1 MKILIKNGLIVTSTD
16 QYKSDILIQDGK
28 ITQIDKHISESNTDR
43 VIHADNQFI
52 FSGGV
57 DPHVHLYLPTPAG
70 YSSDDF
76 LSGGTAALY
85 GGTTTIIDFV
95 TPAKGQP
102 LPEALNIR
110 IDEAKNCPIDY
121 SFHVSPVDWRPNSEK
136 EIEQCIDMGFPSFK
150 IYLAY
155 KESIGLDDESAY
167 HVMKVVGKHNG
178 MVTAHC
184 ELGDEVSTFR
194 DFYFN
199 QKMVS
204 PLYHMLSR
212 APQLESIAVKRI
224 IDIADQTNCPLYIVH
239 VSAGESLKHIH
250 LAQQSGQPIFAETC
264 PQYLLLDESKYYG
277 EFEQTAKYVISPPL
291 RKPEDSAHLW
301 EGIKT
306 NMIQTVGTDHCPFSL
321 EQKSAGKD
329 DFRKIPNGAGGIEHR
344 LELLYTYG
352 VLMDLISLNRMVD
365 IFSTQPAKLFGL
377 YPQKGEIAVGSDADI
392 VVWNPNAESI
402 ISANTHHSKA
412 DMSIY
417 EGFATKGKAQFVIS
431 KGTLLIDN
439 GEIVAN
445 LPKGEVLKRK
455 IQKPTN
461 QYYINS
467 KNDDYSANNCGRV

>member
-1 MKILIKNGLIVTSTD
+1 MKILIKSGTIVTSTE

-28 ITQIDKHISESNTDR
+28 IIRIDKHISESHVDR
-43 VIHADNQFI
+43 IINAENQYI
-52 FSGGV
+52 FPGGV
-57 DPHVHLYLPTPAG
+57 DPHVHLFLPTPAG

-76 LSGGTAALY
+76 LSGGIAALY

-95 TPAKGQP
+95 TPKKGQP
-102 LPEALNIR
+102 LPDALNIR

-167 HVMKVVGKHNG
+167 HVMKAVGKLSG

-212 APQLESIAVKRI
+212 SSQLESIAVKRI
-224 IDIADQTNCPLYIVH
+224 IDIADQTNCSLYIVH
-239 VSAGESLKHIH
+239 VSAGDSLKHIH

-277 EFEQTAKYVISPPL
+277 EFEQTVKYVISPPL
-291 RKPEDSAHLW
+291 RKPEDSAYLW

-306 NMIQTVGTDHCPFSL
+306 NIIQTVGTDHCPFSF
-321 EQKSAGKD
+321 EQKSVGKD

-352 VLMDLISLNRMVD
+352 VLKDIISLNRMVD
-365 IFSTQPAKLFGL
+365 IFSTQPAKIFGL

-392 VVWNPNAESI
+392 VVWNPNTESV
-402 ISANTHHSKA
+402 ISAKTHHSKA

-417 EGFATKGKAQFVIS
+417 EDFSVKGKAQYVIS
-431 KGTLLIDN
+431 KGIISIDN
-439 GEIVAN
+439 GMIVSD
-445 LPKGEVLKRK
+445 LPTGKLLRRK
-455 IQKPTN
+455 VQKTASP
-461 QYYINS
+461 YYS
-467 KNDDYSANNCGRV
+467 KSKDVDSNNCGRV

>member
-1 MKILIKNGLIVTSTD
+1 MKILIKGGTIVTSTE
-16 QYKSDILIQDGK
+16 QYNSDVLIEDEK
-28 ITQIDKHISESNTDR
+28 IIKIDKHISENHVDR
-43 VIHADNQFI
+43 IINAENQYI
-52 FSGGV
+52 FPGGV
-57 DPHVHLYLPTPAG
+57 DPHVHLFLPTPAG

-76 LSGGTAALY
+76 LSGGIAALY

-95 TPAKGQP
+95 TPKKNQP
-102 LPEALNIR
+102 LPDALNIR

-155 KESIGLDDESAY
+155 KESIGLDDESTY
-167 HVMKVVGKHNG
+167 HVMKAVGKLSG
-178 MVTAHC
+178 IVTAHC

-212 APQLESIAVKRI
+212 SSQLESIAVKRI
-224 IDIADQTNCPLYIVH
+224 IDIADQTNCALYIVH
-239 VSAGESLKHIH
+239 VSAGDSLKHIH

-264 PQYLLLDESKYYG
+264 PQYLLLDESRYYG
-277 EFEQTAKYVISPPL
+277 EFEQTVKYVISPPL

-301 EGIKT
+301 DGIKT
-306 NMIQTVGTDHCPFSL
+306 NIIQTVGTDHCPFSF

-352 VLMDLISLNRMVD
+352 VLKDIINLNRMVD
-365 IFSTQPAKLFGL
+365 IFSTQPAKIFGL
-377 YPQKGEIAVGSDADI
+377 YPQKGEITVGSDADI
-392 VVWNPNAESI
+392 VVWNPDYESV
-402 ISANTHHSKA
+402 ISAKTHHSKA
-412 DMSIY
+412 EISIY
-417 EGFATKGKAQFVIS
+417 EGFTVQGKAQYVIS
-431 KGTLLIDN
+431 KGIIGIDN
-439 GEIVAN
+439 GEIASD
-445 LPKGEVLKRK
+445 LPAGKLLRRK
-455 IQKPTN
+455 VQKTSSP
-461 QYYINS
+461 YYS
-467 KNDDYSANNCGRV
+467 KSKDVGNNNCGRV

>member
-1 MKILIKNGLIVTSTD
+1 MKILIKGGTIVTSTE
-16 QYKSDILIQDGK
+16 QFNSDVLIEDEK
-28 ITQIDKHISESNTDR
+28 IIRIDKHISENHAER
-43 VIHADNQFI
+43 VIHAENQYVFP
-52 FSGGV
+52 GGI

-76 LSGGTAALY
+76 LSGGIAALY

-95 TPAKGQP
+95 TPKKNQP

-155 KESIGLDDESAY
+155 KESIGLDDESTY
-167 HVMKVVGKHNG
+167 HVMKAVGKLSG

-194 DFYFN
+194 DFYYN

-212 APQLESIAVKRI
+212 SSQLESIAVKRI
-224 IDIADQTNCPLYIVH
+224 IDIADQTNCSLYIVH
-239 VSAGESLKHIH
+239 VSAGDSLKHIH

-301 EGIKT
+301 EGIKA
-306 NMIQTVGTDHCPFSL
+306 NMIQTVGTDHCPFSF

-352 VLMDLISLNRMVD
+352 VLKDIISLNRMVD
-365 IFSTQPAKLFGL
+365 IFSTQPAKIFGL

-392 VVWNPNAESI
+392 VVWNPNTESV
-402 ISANTHHSKA
+402 ISAKTHHSKV

-417 EGFATKGKAQFVIS
+417 EGFSVKGKAQYVIS
-431 KGTLLIDN
+431 KGIIGIDN
-439 GEIVAN
+439 GKIISN
-445 LPKGEVLKRK
+445 LPTGKLLRRK
-455 IQKPTN
+455 VQKTSSP
-461 QYYINS
+461 YYS
-467 KNDDYSANNCGRV
+467 KSNDVDNNNCGRV

>member
-1 MKILIKNGLIVTSTD
+1 MKILIKGGTIVTSTE
-16 QYKSDILIQDGK
+16 QYNSDVLIEDEK
-28 ITQIDKHISESNTDR
+28 IIRIDKHISEN
-43 VIHADNQFI
+43 HADRIINAENQYVFP
-52 FSGGV
+52 GGV
-57 DPHVHLYLPTPAG
+57 DPHVHLFLPTPAG

-76 LSGGTAALY
+76 LSGGIAALY

-95 TPAKGQP
+95 TPKKGQP

-110 IDEAKNCPIDY
+110 IGEAKNCPIDY

-155 KESIGLDDESAY
+155 KESIGLDDESTY
-167 HVMKVVGKHNG
+167 HVMKAVGKLSG

-212 APQLESIAVKRI
+212 SSQLESIAVKRI
-224 IDIADQTNCPLYIVH
+224 IDIADQTNCSLYIVH
-239 VSAGESLKHIH
+239 VSAGDSLKHIH

-291 RKPEDSAHLW
+291 RKTEDSAHLW

-306 NMIQTVGTDHCPFSL
+306 NIIQTVGTDHCPFSF
-321 EQKSAGKD
+321 EQKSVGKD

-352 VLMDLISLNRMVD
+352 VLKDIISLNRMVD
-365 IFSTQPAKLFGL
+365 IFSTQPAKIFGL

-392 VVWNPNAESI
+392 VVWNPNTESV
-402 ISANTHHSKA
+402 ISSKTHHSKA

-417 EGFATKGKAQFVIS
+417 EGFSVKGKAQYVIS
-431 KGTLLIDN
+431 KGIIGIDN
-439 GEIVAN
+439 GKITSD
-445 LPKGEVLKRK
+445 LPTGKLLRRK
-455 IQKPTN
+455 VQKTTSP
-461 QYYINS
+461 YYS
-467 KNDDYSANNCGRV
+467 KSKDVDNNNCGRV